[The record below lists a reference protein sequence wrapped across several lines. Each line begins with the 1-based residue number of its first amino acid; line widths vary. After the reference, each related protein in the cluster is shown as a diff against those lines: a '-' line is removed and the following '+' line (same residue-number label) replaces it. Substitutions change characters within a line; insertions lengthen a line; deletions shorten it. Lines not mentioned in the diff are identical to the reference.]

1 MCRCCSPTPKEEGYK
16 VCCQIRIPIAFFMIF
31 LAGIVT
37 SASITY
43 VGNEDITAAIDS
55 TFEHSREGIAD
66 LQDFLNAS
74 VTPMKK
80 ISDLVESAK
89 DDSLEVTNNT
99 DYVRSDMDLILA
111 SLTDFTNIYRD
122 GIDAAGAGD
131 DLDATVGGL
140 NDQVGPI
147 VDTIELLIGT
157 LQDKLIEGSAKL
169 QDGISGGVNQVES
182 IYNMTENIHAS
193 IDDFDEM
200 SEEYDDLRKAGVLA
214 IFAVALVCI
223 FFGLLGI
230 FAYFT
235 PCKGDDILIYLF
247 NLTWFFGFMI
257 VSLSFL
263 LGGTLLF
270 LSVMWS
276 DLCQFSDI
284 MTKDFD
290 PYLDGMAATGMNACF
305 QNTPL
310 VEAFQLQNQ
319 TDFQAIVDKQLDEMK
334 SQNMTE
340 SFSMVTEPIDQIV
353 GLLEDLPFSPL
364 MFLLNNFTNVANVPN
379 PDTATQAAATFC
391 QFNQAIL
398 EVDVEEPWTG
408 KSGNTLWK
416 SGVTGN
422 FIDMTREGTETN
434 IQYMNRVFNI
444 GGICGLDASGEPII
458 IVDPNTGVPSQGNNC
473 LPGTAQPYDGNAP
486 VADSYCTGGEHCVFN
501 PCDSLING
509 ITVTENGEE
518 KKIPGIND
526 GPDDTPG
533 LYESIVDLKEM
544 QRNMLKDL
552 GSKATK
558 NDPPS
563 SNFIS
568 RDYDKNIF
576 GMLDSY
582 QGKLAGTF
590 DNLLDIANS
599 AVGDIMIQV
608 RNFLC
613 NMNCGFVGNLWGDV
627 YNDICVSLLGGM
639 LQISLSLW
647 LLAVFLFFSSALG
660 AILVV
665 RMRGISV
672 EEGLGEDEGL
682 DSESEGALEMK
693 SVSLDLYN

>member
-1 MCRCCSPTPKEEGYK
+1 
-16 VCCQIRIPIAFFMIF
+16 
-31 LAGIVT
+31 
-37 SASITY
+37 
-43 VGNEDITAAIDS
+43 
-55 TFEHSREGIAD
+55 
-66 LQDFLNAS
+66 
-74 VTPMKK
+74 
-80 ISDLVESAK
+80 
-89 DDSLEVTNNT
+89 
-99 DYVRSDMDLILA
+99 
-111 SLTDFTNIYRD
+111 
-122 GIDAAGAGD
+122 
-131 DLDATVGGL
+131 
-140 NDQVGPI
+140 
-147 VDTIELLIGT
+147 
-157 LQDKLIEGSAKL
+157 
-169 QDGISGGVNQVES
+169 
-182 IYNMTENIHAS
+182 
-193 IDDFDEM
+193 
-200 SEEYDDLRKAGVLA
+200 
-214 IFAVALVCI
+214 
-223 FFGLLGI
+223 
-230 FAYFT
+230 
-235 PCKGDDILIYLF
+235 
-247 NLTWFFGFMI
+247 
-257 VSLSFL
+257 
-263 LGGTLLF
+263 
-270 LSVMWS
+270 
-276 DLCQFSDI
+276 
-284 MTKDFD
+284 
-290 PYLDGMAATGMNACF
+290 MAN
-305 QNTPL
+305 
-310 VEAFQLQNQ
+310 
-319 TDFQAIVDKQLDEMK
+319 
-334 SQNMTE
+334 
-340 SFSMVTEPIDQIV
+340 
-353 GLLEDLPFSPL
+353 
-364 MFLLNNFTNVANVPN
+364 
-379 PDTATQAAATFC
+379 
-391 QFNQAIL
+391 
-398 EVDVEEPWTG
+398 
-408 KSGNTLWK
+408 
-416 SGVTGN
+416 
-422 FIDMTREGTETN
+422 
-434 IQYMNRVFNI
+434 
-444 GGICGLDASGEPII
+444 
-458 IVDPNTGVPSQGNNC
+458 
-473 LPGTAQPYDGNAP
+473 
-486 VADSYCTGGEHCVFN
+486 SYCTGGEHCVFN

>member
-1 MCRCCSPTPKEEGYK
+1 
-16 VCCQIRIPIAFFMIF
+16 
-31 LAGIVT
+31 
-37 SASITY
+37 
-43 VGNEDITAAIDS
+43 
-55 TFEHSREGIAD
+55 
-66 LQDFLNAS
+66 
-74 VTPMKK
+74 MKK

>member
-1 MCRCCSPTPKEEGYK
+1 
-16 VCCQIRIPIAFFMIF
+16 
-31 LAGIVT
+31 
-37 SASITY
+37 
-43 VGNEDITAAIDS
+43 
-55 TFEHSREGIAD
+55 
-66 LQDFLNAS
+66 
-74 VTPMKK
+74 
-80 ISDLVESAK
+80 
-89 DDSLEVTNNT
+89 
-99 DYVRSDMDLILA
+99 
-111 SLTDFTNIYRD
+111 
-122 GIDAAGAGD
+122 
-131 DLDATVGGL
+131 
-140 NDQVGPI
+140 
-147 VDTIELLIGT
+147 
-157 LQDKLIEGSAKL
+157 
-169 QDGISGGVNQVES
+169 
-182 IYNMTENIHAS
+182 
-193 IDDFDEM
+193 
-200 SEEYDDLRKAGVLA
+200 
-214 IFAVALVCI
+214 
-223 FFGLLGI
+223 
-230 FAYFT
+230 
-235 PCKGDDILIYLF
+235 
-247 NLTWFFGFMI
+247 
-257 VSLSFL
+257 
-263 LGGTLLF
+263 
-270 LSVMWS
+270 
-276 DLCQFSDI
+276 

>member
-1 MCRCCSPTPKEEGYK
+1 
-16 VCCQIRIPIAFFMIF
+16 MIF